1 LTSLSEL
8 MPEEEWEPVLDVK
21 KRISSITE
29 EYV

>member
-1 LTSLSEL
+1 LTSLNEL
-8 MPEEEWEPVLDVK
+8 MPEEEWELVLNVK